1 MQRAELS
8 PSMIYLF
15 HIQTTPKILHLCI
28 LFFLITLD
36 LSSFKKHLSEMLFFR
51 YFPPKNS
58 SIEQLFNDFL
68 KKTSEKIAIPY
79 KHFLKK
85 DKSINY
91 YTVPNIGNLIKTL

>member
-1 MQRAELS
+1 
-8 PSMIYLF
+8 
-15 HIQTTPKILHLCI
+15 
-28 LFFLITLD
+28 
-36 LSSFKKHLSEMLFFR
+36 MLFFR

-85 DKSINY
+85 DKSIIENIFLVIECQG
-91 YTVPNIGNLIKTL
+91 VPISLITLHLPLLKQLLVIGLQA

>member
-1 MQRAELS
+1 
-8 PSMIYLF
+8 
-15 HIQTTPKILHLCI
+15 
-28 LFFLITLD
+28 
-36 LSSFKKHLSEMLFFR
+36 MLFFR

-85 DKSINY
+85 DKSNGY
-91 YTVPNIGNLIKTL
+91 LIKQINNSTYNYRREFIK

>member
-1 MQRAELS
+1 
-8 PSMIYLF
+8 
-15 HIQTTPKILHLCI
+15 
-28 LFFLITLD
+28 
-36 LSSFKKHLSEMLFFR
+36 MLFFR

-85 DKSINY
+85 DKSNNDSLKMKESILTTFS
-91 YTVPNIGNLIKTL
+91 YTLRFCSN

>member
-1 MQRAELS
+1 
-8 PSMIYLF
+8 
-15 HIQTTPKILHLCI
+15 
-28 LFFLITLD
+28 
-36 LSSFKKHLSEMLFFR
+36 MLFFC

-85 DKSINY
+85 DKSIDKKVNSY
-91 YTVPNIGNLIKTL
+91 LKNVDFIFIVS

>member
-1 MQRAELS
+1 MGTAA
-8 PSMIYLF
+8 
-15 HIQTTPKILHLCI
+15 PKQINNATSI
-28 LFFLITLD
+28 LD

-85 DKSINY
+85 DKSILN
-91 YTVPNIGNLIKTL
+91 

>member
-1 MQRAELS
+1 
-8 PSMIYLF
+8 
-15 HIQTTPKILHLCI
+15 
-28 LFFLITLD
+28 

-68 KKTSEKIAIPY
+68 KKTSEKIAISY

-85 DKSINY
+85 DKSIYKKEEFSSNKL
-91 YTVPNIGNLIKTL
+91 TKFKLDFSHWSLVFSTLMLGLGIR

>member
-1 MQRAELS
+1 MFQNIKPFVLVVCQKKFVQRNK
-8 PSMIYLF
+8 MFYLRLNQS
-15 HIQTTPKILHLCI
+15 I
-28 LFFLITLD
+28 LD
-36 LSSFKKHLSEMLFFR
+36 LSSFKKHLSERLFFR

-85 DKSINY
+85 NKSIY
-91 YTVPNIGNLIKTL
+91 KHLPI

>member
-1 MQRAELS
+1 MPTFIRLWHQHFYIIAN
-8 PSMIYLF
+8 
-15 HIQTTPKILHLCI
+15 
-28 LFFLITLD
+28 D
-36 LSSFKKHLSEMLFFR
+36 LWKHLSEMLFFR

-85 DKSINY
+85 GKSIEENQ
-91 YTVPNIGNLIKTL
+91 K